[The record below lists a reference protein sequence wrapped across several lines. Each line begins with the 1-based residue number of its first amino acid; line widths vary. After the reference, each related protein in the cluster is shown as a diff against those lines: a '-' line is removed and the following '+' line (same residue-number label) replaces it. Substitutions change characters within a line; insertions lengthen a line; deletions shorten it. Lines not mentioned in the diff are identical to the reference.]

1 MSPSIQ
7 KHMRSQR
14 GRVLAFYSDGMKCV
28 MHIDKLSCS
37 CICLI
42 GSMPTMCLDHIAMEV
57 AGNQILLY
65 PCLSQPEHDKEGSFF
80 DTILGVC
87 PSASSFVNTEISL
100 IVLFP
105 NWFLWV
111 AASHPAPFPFGVPMR
126 AFPSSLFK
134 EKVNLLSQFRTPWP
148 FFRAIYLTTEMVSSL
163 EITAWK
169 IYCRSWILSSF
180 LRASS
185 SYCKNA
191 TSAQDARPGASPC
204 LSPFFNASA
213 GLRRLSAMM
222 TPLAVLYILE

>member
-1 MSPSIQ
+1 
-7 KHMRSQR
+7 MRSQR

-105 NWFLWV
+105 N
-111 AASHPAPFPFGVPMR
+111 
-126 AFPSSLFK
+126 
-134 EKVNLLSQFRTPWP
+134 
-148 FFRAIYLTTEMVSSL
+148 
-163 EITAWK
+163 
-169 IYCRSWILSSF
+169 
-180 LRASS
+180 
-185 SYCKNA
+185 
-191 TSAQDARPGASPC
+191 
-204 LSPFFNASA
+204 
-213 GLRRLSAMM
+213 
-222 TPLAVLYILE
+222 